1 MVEFLGKE
9 FKISSLPSDRLTGVK
24 IERNR
29 CQRTIH
35 LSQPDYVKTIPQSFD
50 MVTVTLS
57 PSQPIPASNCHHLCV
72 SELKKKM
79 QWWSRFLSWNR
90 LTDSSSQF
98 NMTWRHLCQRPG
110 SPFFS
115 KPWTG
120 TVERTKKRYWPTYAK
135 PLIMPLYSAMAAKSL
150 RICWRRLRRR
160 STRPTINI
168 RGHIFSQCWPHLMG

>member
-57 PSQPIPASNCHHLCV
+57 PSQPIPASNFHHLCV

-79 QWWSRFLSWNR
+79 
-90 LTDSSSQF
+90 
-98 NMTWRHLCQRPG
+98 
-110 SPFFS
+110 
-115 KPWTG
+115 
-120 TVERTKKRYWPTYAK
+120 
-135 PLIMPLYSAMAAKSL
+135 
-150 RICWRRLRRR
+150 
-160 STRPTINI
+160 
-168 RGHIFSQCWPHLMG
+168 